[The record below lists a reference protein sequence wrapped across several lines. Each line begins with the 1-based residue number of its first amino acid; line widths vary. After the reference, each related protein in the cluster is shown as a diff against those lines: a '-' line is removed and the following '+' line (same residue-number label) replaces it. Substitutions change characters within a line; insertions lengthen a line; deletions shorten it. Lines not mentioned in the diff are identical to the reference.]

1 MKKIY
6 IHMMMLAAMVVAG
19 AAMTSCQKEEVAT
32 GKFKMSINATMA
44 GGNSKALSIEGTTL
58 NATWAEGE
66 QVTVYKGEA
75 EIGTLTAQSAG
86 ESTTLDGT
94 ITGTIA
100 TNDVLTLKF
109 CSPDKYTSQDGTLEY
124 IAANCDY
131 ATASVTVSSVNNGI
145 VTTTNNSMVTFTN
158 QQAIVKFTL
167 QKSDGT
173 ALPANPSA
181 FTVNDG
187 TSDVVTLTSIPAATY
202 TNPNNGDGVLYV
214 ALPAVS
220 DKPIT
225 LTATVGD
232 DTYTYTT
239 SSNKTFANGRYYEIT
254 VGMTQVLPACSYTAP
269 TLVSGTLTYNKSAQA
284 LVTGGSA
291 TNATIY
297 YSTNG
302 GSSWSTSVPTGT
314 NAGNYTVYYKV
325 VPDDGYTGGVESTSL
340 GTKTINKANGW
351 VSLSSTSSSGWMH
364 YSGKSV
370 SVTVNHHG
378 GSLSASKSGGSGSQ
392 NLSVSFSGNTM
403 TLSVGDGISSGCYGV
418 TVTVHSAATQNYNAA
433 SATYTCNY

>member
-6 IHMMMLAAMVVAG
+6 IHLMMLAAMVVAG
-19 AAMTSCQKEEVAT
+19 ATMVSCSKEEVAT

-44 GGNSKALSIEGTTL
+44 GGNSKALSIDGTTL
-58 NATWAEGE
+58 NATWAKGE
-66 QVTVYKGEA
+66 QVTVYKGETLL
-75 EIGTLTAQSAG
+75 GTLTAQTAG
-86 ESTTLDGT
+86 SNTTTLNGT
-94 ITGTIA
+94 LEGTVA
-100 TNDVLTLKF
+100 ESDVLTLKF
-109 CSPDKYTSQDGTLEY
+109 CSPNYTSQQGTLEY

-131 ATASVTVSSVNNGI
+131 AEATVTVASVGGGVVRTQESSAAFV
-145 VTTTNNSMVTFTN
+145 N

-167 QKSDGT
+167 RNAGNTEDINATQLKVTVDGT
-173 ALPANPSA
+173 
-181 FTVNDG
+181 
-187 TSDVVTLTSIPAATY
+187 TY
-202 TNPNNGDGVLYV
+202 TVDPENNATANVFYV
-214 ALPAVS
+214 ALPGFENKEV
-220 DKPIT
+220 T
-225 LTATVGD
+225 LTATVIETGE
-232 DTYTYTT
+232 YTKTVSDITFVNGKYYTV
-239 SSNKTFANGRYYEIT
+239 T
-254 VGMTQVLPACSYTAP
+254 VGMTQVLPECSYTAP
-269 TLVSGTLTYNKSAQA
+269 TLVSGTLTYNGSAQA

-340 GTKTINKANGW
+340 GTKTIKKANGW

-364 YSGKSV
+364 YPGKSV

-378 GSLSASKSGGSGSQ
+378 GSLSASKSGGSESQ

-403 TLSVGDGISSGCYGV
+403 NLSVGDGISSGCYGV
-418 TVTVHSAATQNYNAA
+418 TVTVTSAATQNYNAA